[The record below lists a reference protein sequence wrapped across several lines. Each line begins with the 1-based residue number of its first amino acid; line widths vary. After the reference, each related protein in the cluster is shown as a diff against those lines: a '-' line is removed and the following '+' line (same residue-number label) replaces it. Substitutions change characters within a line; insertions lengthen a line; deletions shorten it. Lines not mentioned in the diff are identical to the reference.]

1 MKTRNGER
9 FHERDGAVTVSPRRK
24 DSCLFAAVVLP
35 WCAWSGVPSGSAE
48 TPSQRPHVHQEGDPP
63 SSLTP
68 HPGHRLH
75 PKPPAPWPAAAPSS
89 PHQPGSQHVGR
100 SGPRRLPGQGELHLP
115 SGGSRACAHAAA
127 RVAPSARGRE
137 ATRCRGVAQAG
148 AARSGSHPPPAAP
161 SHPFSRPPTALHGGG
176 LAQHHALP
184 GHQRPARGGAHRAQ
198 LKPFP
203 PEPEAQGHRLHA
215 RAARSRT
222 PTQASARS
230 LAFLLGLHGSC
241 PAPATEPTRCPE
253 PTSCT
258 SGFPHGP
265 TCRSPDAH
273 VATPVPPGP
282 VPTSPPQRGHTEGPR
297 HSACVAV

>member
-24 DSCLFAAVVLP
+24 DSCLFAAVVLH

-161 SHPFSRPPTALHGGG
+161 SHPFSRPPTATPRRGAC
-176 LAQHHALP
+176 LAPCAPRAPAPCPWGSAQSAAQALP
-184 GHQRPARGGAHRAQ
+184 AGARGARSPSPCPCSSLTHTHASIGAVPRLPARPPRQLPCTRNRAHPVPRAH
-198 LKPFP
+198 K
-203 PEPEAQGHRLHA
+203 LH
-215 RAARSRT
+215 
-222 PTQASARS
+222 
-230 LAFLLGLHGSC
+230 LGL
-241 PAPATEPTRCPE
+241 PAW
-253 PTSCT
+253 
-258 SGFPHGP
+258 
-265 TCRSPDAH
+265 AH
-273 VATPVPPGP
+273 MPL
-282 VPTSPPQRGHTEGPR
+282 S
-297 HSACVAV
+297 